1 MACEG
6 QFSLGGEHD
15 EWKKGP
21 WLRQVSFD
29 SFSTSL

>member
-1 MACEG
+1 MAREG

-15 EWKKGP
+15 GWKKRQ